1 MYYAAGIW
9 PSEGVYLHA
18 LDAATGD
25 VRWTNGRT
33 GQLYL
38 PQPHGGANAHSGVA
52 PQGYLLATPER
63 ILVPTG
69 RAVPAAFRRSDG
81 ELEYYRLQD
90 NGSMGGAR
98 AVLADRFV
106 INGGC
111 FLESETGA
119 LAARGGRGVFS
130 ALPDGVLQ
138 FTGTTLLAY
147 RWANV
152 EATDRKGRAVRY
164 RGLKK
169 YGELDLAD
177 DPEGVRRAEKVV
189 ESLPGLKNLFQ
200 TEVLFKDADEN
211 VARQT
216 GLERALAQARPD
228 VERLGADV
236 EPFQATAYER
246 TSEVI
251 AAGQEAIC
259 GSPGRVSIVDLE
271 RQQVR
276 WSHAVEGDAVGLAA
290 ANGLLVV
297 STTSGA
303 VYCFAAPRGCAGVG
317 LGGQRRQRSART
329 AGRRPRRRTPAALA
343 AGRRRDP
350 AAERRHGRP
359 LPGPGLRQ
367 RAAGAGT
374 GAPLAIA
381 RHRHRG
387 RSATGRP
394 RAATAGRRRCLRP
407 PREHSPGGPQ
417 RDRLPAV
424 LGQSDRLVAAACR
437 RVRETGSG
445 RNPTPAAA
453 LRRRRLPGD
462 AGQAG
467 NPAPRAAGR
476 RRPVDAPE
484 RRRRQHAVF
493 RRPAGPRPAG
503 NVLVSRR
510 RAWKSP
516 TGTPKV
522 RRRCS
527 AKATWSSK
535 ACMACVRLDAY
546 NGRTCWVYPIPG
558 ILRGLGR
565 RAPRRRRGRHG
576 QQFLPERRRGVR
588 ADRPTAA

>member
-1 MYYAAGIW
+1 M
-9 PSEGVYLHA
+9 
-18 LDAATGD
+18 
-25 VRWTNGRT
+25 
-33 GQLYL
+33 
-38 PQPHGGANAHSGVA
+38 
-52 PQGYLLATPER
+52 
-63 ILVPTG
+63 PTG

-147 RWANV
+147 RWADV

-189 ESLPGLKNLFQ
+189 GSLPGLKNLFQ

-303 VYCFAAPRGCAGVG
+303 VYCFAAPAAAAQASASAASPPAFRPN
-317 LGGQRRQRSART
+317 RRPK
-329 AGRRPRRRTPAALA
+329 PRRRTPASLWPPRPPKKSCRRAASRKASAWTWAAA
-343 AGRRRDP
+343 AGSSRWNWCGVRNCTSSASRMIRSRSSARDNGWSPRASTAPASAFTKGTPTRP
-350 AAERRHGRP
+350 AAR
-359 LPGPGLRQ
+359 
-367 RAAGAGT
+367 
-374 GAPLAIA
+374 
-381 RHRHRG
+381 
-387 RSATGRP
+387 
-394 RAATAGRRRCLRP
+394 
-407 PREHSPGGPQ
+407 
-417 RDRLPAV
+417 
-424 LGQSDRLVAAACR
+424 
-437 RVRETGSG
+437 
-445 RNPTPAAA
+445 
-453 LRRRRLPGD
+453 
-462 AGQAG
+462 
-467 NPAPRAAGR
+467 
-476 RRPVDAPE
+476 
-484 RRRRQHAVF
+484 
-493 RRPAGPRPAG
+493 
-503 NVLVSRR
+503 
-510 RAWKSP
+510 
-516 TGTPKV
+516 
-522 RRRCS
+522 
-527 AKATWSSK
+527 ATW
-535 ACMACVRLDAY
+535 
-546 NGRTCWVYPIPG
+546 PI
-558 ILRGLGR
+558 
-565 RAPRRRRGRHG
+565 
-576 QQFLPERRRGVR
+576 
-588 ADRPTAA
+588 